1 MKRTALIICLAAI
14 MLLALAVP
22 AFADGNSGTVYG
34 KAVLAPYAIVV
45 SGSGTDSYNPLTY
58 QGNLGEW
65 APEQF
70 GGDVIIQNTGTQ
82 MAEIRI
88 AADQLP
94 TAGSNQWGLSPFNTG
109 GTDLAAWE
117 FSSPYGAARVVPV
130 TDPNY
135 YDYSRLVNFLPSGES
150 VWFGSD
156 FRFPTST
163 GSSEDHYMS
172 ATISAV
178 PAMN

>member
-1 MKRTALIICLAAI
+1 MKRTTIIICLAAV

-22 AFADGNSGTVYG
+22 AFADGSSGTVYG
-34 KAVLAPYAIVV
+34 KAVLAPYSIVV
-45 SGSGTDSYNPLTY
+45 SGGGTDSNNPLTY
-58 QGNLGEW
+58 QGNLGQW

-70 GGDVIIQNTGTQ
+70 GSEVIIQNTGTQ

-88 AADQLP
+88 AANQLP
-94 TAGSNQWGLSPFNTG
+94 TAGGNQWGLSPFNTD

-135 YDYSRLVNFLPSGES
+135 YDYSRLVNFLPSGGS
-150 VWFGSD
+150 AWFDSA

-163 GSSEDHYMS
+163 GSSADHFMS
-172 ATISAV
+172 ATISVVA
-178 PAMN
+178 PG

>member
-1 MKRTALIICLAAI
+1 MKRTALVICLAAI

-45 SGSGTDSYNPLTY
+45 SGGGTDSNNPLTY

-65 APEQF
+65 AQEQF
-70 GGDVIIQNTGTQ
+70 GSEVTIQNTGTQ

-94 TAGSNQWGLSPFNTG
+94 TAGANQWGLSPGYT

-117 FSSPYGAARVVPV
+117 FAGPFGGAEVVPV

-135 YDYSRLVNFLPSGES
+135 YAYSRLVNFLPSGES

-163 GSSEDHYMS
+163 GSSADHYMS
-172 ATISAV
+172 ATISVVA
-178 PAMN
+178 PG